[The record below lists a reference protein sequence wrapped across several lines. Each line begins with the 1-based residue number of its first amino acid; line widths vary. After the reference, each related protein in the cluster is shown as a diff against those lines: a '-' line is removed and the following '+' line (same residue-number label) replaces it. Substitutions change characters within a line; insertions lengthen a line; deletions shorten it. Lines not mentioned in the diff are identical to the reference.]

1 MTSHVTAHVAAGE
14 FIVDTR
20 QTLELEALLSS
31 CVGVVLYDS
40 ENNIG
45 GLSHF
50 LLPEPISLSNS
61 TDFKKYASTGLQ
73 VFFNELIAQGAV
85 TENLR
90 AVIAGGAFSGNISQQ
105 DINLDIGGRTTDI
118 VKKILTQKKITIEA
132 SETGG
137 FFSCKLSLNMQSWET
152 KIVPITINR
161 GESKAPET
169 ISLGEIEETFK
180 TIQPIP
186 QVALKILRMISEN
199 ACDFGD
205 LSKEVK
211 KDQVISAQVLKF
223 CNSAVFGGRGR
234 IDTISDAL
242 LIIGQNSLAKII
254 ANIAVKNLIANA
266 ERGYSLVQGGLYHHS
281 IGVAL
286 LSEKIAEKTGLAT
299 PFASYTAGLLH
310 DIGKVALDQFIA
322 SALPFF
328 YRDSEEHETTDML
341 GLENKYLGMNHTI
354 AGKKLSKMWGIPES
368 ISSVIEHHHSPRS
381 MENLPAMVYIIAL
394 SDTIL
399 HMFKAKPEI
408 VGVDISNINFL
419 MEKLDIPTTEF
430 SSLIDLIPIET
441 LSSSPESIIF

>member
-1 MTSHVTAHVAAGE
+1 MPNPVTAHVAAGE
-14 FIVDTR
+14 FIVDT
-20 QTLELEALLSS
+20 QKPLQLEALLSS
-31 CVGVVLYDS
+31 CVGVVLYDP
-40 ENNIG
+40 ENNVG

-50 LLPEPISLSNS
+50 LLPEPISISNS

-105 DINLDIGGRTTDI
+105 DINLDIGGRTADI
-118 VKKILTQKKITIEA
+118 VKKILAQKMIKIET

-137 FFSCKLSLNMQSWET
+137 FFSCKLSLNMQNWET
-152 KIVPITINR
+152 KIVPVTIDKD
-161 GESKAPET
+161 ESKAPET
-169 ISLGEIEETFK
+169 ISLDEIEQTFK

-199 ACDFGD
+199 SSDFGD
-205 LSKEVK
+205 LAKEVK

-223 CNSAVFGGRGR
+223 CNSSIFGGRGR

-254 ANIAVKNLIANA
+254 ANIAVKNLITNT

-281 IGVAL
+281 IGAAL
-286 LSEKIAEKTGLAT
+286 LSEKIAEKTGVVT
-299 PFASYTAGLLH
+299 PFSAYTAGLLH
-310 DIGKVALDQFIA
+310 DIGKVALDQFFA
-322 SALPFF
+322 SAMPFF
-328 YRDSEEHETTDML
+328 YRDTEEHQTTDML
-341 GLENKYLGMNHTI
+341 GLENKYLGINHTV
-354 AGKKLSKMWGIPES
+354 AGKKLSEIWGIPES
-368 ISSVIEHHHSPRS
+368 ISSVIEHHHTPQAK
-381 MENLPAMVYIIAL
+381 ENMPAMVYIVAL
-394 SDTIL
+394 SNIIL

-408 VGVDISNINFL
+408 VGVDMSNIHFL
-419 MEKLDIPTTEF
+419 MEKLDIPTAEF

-441 LSSSPESIIF
+441 LSSSPESVIF

>member
-1 MTSHVTAHVAAGE
+1 MTNLVTTHVAAGE
-14 FIVDTR
+14 FIVDTK
-20 QTLELEALLSS
+20 QAIQLEALLSS
-31 CVGVVLYDS
+31 CVGVVLYDP

-50 LLPEPISLSNS
+50 LLPEPISISNS

-90 AVIAGGAFSGNISQQ
+90 AVIAGGAFSGNVSQQ
-105 DINLDIGGRTTDI
+105 DINLDIGGRTADI
-118 VKKILTQKKITIEA
+118 VKKILAKKNITIEA

-137 FFSCKLSLNMQSWET
+137 FFSCKLSLNMQTWET
-152 KIVPITINR
+152 KIVPVTISND
-161 GESKAPET
+161 ESKAPET
-169 ISLGEIEETFK
+169 FSLDEIDETFK

-186 QVALKILRMISEN
+186 QVALKILRMISDN
-199 ACDFGD
+199 TCDFGD

-223 CNSAVFGGRGR
+223 CNSAVFGGRGS
-234 IDTISDAL
+234 IDTIGDAL

-254 ANIAVKNLIANA
+254 SNIAVKNLIANA

-286 LSEKIAEKTGLAT
+286 LSEKIAEKTGIVT
-299 PFASYTAGLLH
+299 PFAAYTAGLLH

-328 YRDSEEHETTDML
+328 YRDNEEHLTTDIV
-341 GLENKYLGMNHTI
+341 GLENKYLGINHTA
-354 AGKKLSKMWGIPES
+354 AGKKLSEIWGIPES
-368 ISSVIEHHHSPRS
+368 ISSVIEHHHTPRAT
-381 MENLPAMVYIIAL
+381 ENLPTMVYIIAL
-394 SDTIL
+394 SNTIL

-408 VGVDISNINFL
+408 VGVDMSNINFL
-419 MEKLDIPTTEF
+419 MDRLEIPVTEF
-430 SSLIDLIPIET
+430 SSLIDLIPIEI
-441 LSSSPESIIF
+441 LSSSPESVIF